1 MVSILYMFNFV
12 LKSESSPLRN
22 SGNSTSRVIIRDV
35 TKDWNG
41 KRQLTRQ
48 SEILK
53 LDERK

>member
-12 LKSESSPLRN
+12 LKSGSSPLRN